1 MGREPVHR
9 QLVPFHDAIQDVLQ
23 EVVAIDAHDFYPHRI
38 QHFGIRDEIVD
49 GDDGIALFR
58 GHPDGDRAVAAVDGH
73 VTARI
78 LEADD
83 FAAGHRVTVGA
94 EGVLRLRKLVQVV
107 LDLAAGLVGG
117 DGVLPIRLGMGR
129 RVGADFHAVSALE
142 FGPKGGQP
150 AVDAGI
156 AGVVAKVHRIGEV
169 ERCGALGQGDRLAIR
184 GERHDILV
192 VEGGPDAAHQ
202 GFGVLGQLL
211 EDVGQALEPLLLA
224 VQDAAVV
231 GLEAHFV
238 GGHVEFF
245 DASVGIQEAEMD
257 GLVAIRL
264 RLREVV
270 DQAARL
276 LAVRVREQGVHPE
289 DDVLVGEPPAARGV
303 DFPVHD
309 LPVEVHPDVVLERNV
324 VEVATAL
331 LHLPPDREGLPVPH
345 APADVTAHFAADE
358 IPALVHKGVQ
368 RHFRA
373 LTVLFQEFLDP
384 LVFQGIQELEGQI
397 LQFGL
402 DLEQAQTAGQRREEE
417 LRLGRYLP
425 LLLGLQARE
434 CPHVVQAVGELQEKH
449 PHVALDRAQ
458 DVLEIVH
465 LPLVRLGHRRDQ
477 EGHVVPETVADFL
490 DGMGRV
496 LHDVVQQGGGDDRRP
511 LLPHLL
517 HDHERHG
524 QRMQDVRQAAVP
536 CLRGVRLLCQL
547 EGVLDE
553 RLVPVGH
560 IFGQGREQLVVRLR
574 NHFFVS
580 HCQILLIYKYNGFCA
595 GYTVPY
601 R

>member
-1 MGREPVHR
+1 MSREPVHR
-9 QLVPFHDAIQDVLQ
+9 QFVPFHDAVQDVLQ
-23 EVVAIDAHDFYPHRI
+23 EVVAVDAHNFHPHRI
-38 QHFGIRDEIVD
+38 QHVGIRDEVVD
-49 GDDGIALFR
+49 GDDGVALFR

-73 VTARI
+73 MAARI

-83 FAAGHRVTVGA
+83 LAAGHRIAVGA
-94 EGVLRLRKLVQVV
+94 EGVLRLRQLVHVV

-117 DGVLPIRLGMGR
+117 DGVLPVRLGMGR
-129 RVGADFHAVSALE
+129 RVGADLHAVSALE

-150 AVDAGI
+150 PIDAGI
-156 AGVVAKVHRIGEV
+156 ASVVAKIHRIGEV
-169 ERCGALGQGDRLAIR
+169 KRRGALGQGDRLAFR

-202 GFGVLGQLL
+202 GFGVLSQLL
-211 EDVGQALEPLLLA
+211 EHVRQAGEPAFLA

-231 GLEAHFV
+231 GLETHLI

-245 DASVGIQEAEMD
+245 DTAVGVQQTEMD
-257 GLVAIRL
+257 GLVAIGL

-270 DQAARL
+270 DQTARL
-276 LAVRVREQGVHPE
+276 LAVLVRKQGVHPE
-289 DDVLVGEPPAARGV
+289 DDVLVGKSPAAGGV
-303 DFPVHD
+303 DFPVHG

-331 LHLPPDREGLPVPH
+331 LHLPPDREGLPVPN
-345 APADVTAHFAADE
+345 APADVAAHLAADE

-384 LVFQGIQELEGQI
+384 LVFQGIQELEGQV

-402 DLEQAQTAGQRREEE
+402 DLEEPEATGQRREEE
-417 LRLGRYLP
+417 LRLGRDLP
-425 LLLGLQARE
+425 LLLGPEAGKG
-434 CPHVVQAVGELQEKH
+434 PHIVQPVGELQQKH
-449 PHVALDRAQ
+449 PYIALDGTQ

-465 LPLVRLGHRRDQ
+465 LILVGLGDRGDQ
-477 EGHVVPETVADFL
+477 EGDVVAETVADFP
-490 DGMGRV
+490 DRMGRV
-496 LHDVVQQGGGDDRRP
+496 LHDVVQQGGRNDRGT
-511 LLPHLL
+511 LLPHFL

-536 CLRGVRLLCQL
+536 RLRGVRFLRQL

-553 RLVPVGH
+553 RLVLGGH
-560 IFGQGREQLVVRLR
+560 ILGQGGEQFVVRLR
-574 NHFFVS
+574 NHLFVG
-580 HCQILLIYKYNGFCA
+580 HNQVF
-595 GYTVPY
+595 
-601 R
+601 